1 MVDAAEI
8 RSNGRGLAKLAGGQD
23 EARRRLVGD
32 LESTSQRSGLWMGDA
47 GTYRVPAATGL
58 VGAAVA

>member
-32 LESTSQRSGLWMGDA
+32 VESTESQRSSL
-47 GTYRVPAATGL
+47 
-58 VGAAVA
+58 